1 MGDDGAAPGAWAL
14 TALDPEVRLALAP
27 NRLSEAASRAAATL
41 AQRPSRSV
49 REHLRPDTLEPIL
62 DSLLQ
67 DLGASVHLRRL
78 LTVEVTPVLA
88 AAMDALGTPIG
99 LLRLEVVRSQS
110 CPKWHVD
117 RLRLRLGCTLH
128 GAGTEYLAP
137 GLEPD
142 RAAAS
147 DLKHVPS
154 ATFFAMAGSSAGPG
168 LWHRSPH
175 ACDQHPRLFL
185 ALDLP

>member
-1 MGDDGAAPGAWAL
+1 MGSDGQANGAWVL
-14 TALDPEVRLALAP
+14 PALDPEVRLALAP
-27 NRLSEAASRAAATL
+27 YRLSEAASQAAASV

-67 DLGASVHLRRL
+67 DLGAGVHLRRL

-88 AAMDALGTPIG
+88 AAMSALGAASG
-99 LLRLEVVRSQS
+99 LLRLEVVRDRS
-110 CPKWHVD
+110 CPKWHID

-128 GAGTEYLAP
+128 GAGTEYLPP
-137 GLEPD
+137 GLN
-142 RAAAS
+142 S
-147 DLKHVPS
+147 DGAGATDSKHVPS
-154 ATFFAMAGSSAGPG
+154 GTFFAMAGAGAGPG

-175 ACDQHPRLFL
+175 ACDQHPRLFV
-185 ALDLP
+185 ALDVG

>member
-1 MGDDGAAPGAWAL
+1 MGAEGAAPGAWVL
-14 TALDPEVRLALAP
+14 TALDPAVRLALAP
-27 NRLSEAASRAAATL
+27 YQLSEAARHAAATL
-41 AQRPSRSV
+41 AQRPPRSV
-49 REHLRPDTLEPIL
+49 REDLRTDTLEPIL

-78 LTVEVTPVLA
+78 LSVDVTPVLA
-88 AAMDALGTPIG
+88 AAMSALGATSG
-99 LLRLEVVRSQS
+99 LLRLEVVRDRS

-128 GAGTEYLAP
+128 GAGTEYLPP
-137 GLEPD
+137 GMDPD
-142 RAAAS
+142 SAVAT
-147 DLKHVPS
+147 DLKHVPNS
-154 ATFFAMAGSSAGPG
+154 TFFAMAGSGTGLG

-185 ALDLP
+185 ALDLG